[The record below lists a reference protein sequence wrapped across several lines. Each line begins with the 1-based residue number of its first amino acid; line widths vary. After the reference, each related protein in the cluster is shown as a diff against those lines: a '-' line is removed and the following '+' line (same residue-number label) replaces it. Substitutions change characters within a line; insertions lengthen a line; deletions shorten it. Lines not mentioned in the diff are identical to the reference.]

1 MSSTMNGLV
10 HEALLEAA
18 RSVLRTSS
26 IYELT
31 ISKIAQEAGLARP
44 TAYRYFSHPRD
55 IINALLEELMRELE
69 DGAVAIDDADPGAAY
84 ARTAVTLFT
93 ADSGVNRQI
102 LLLAGDPATGP
113 CTPAQLTP
121 EAMLMKFGLSED
133 EFHVPLTYF
142 RGALY
147 SWAVGSFTDEQF
159 AAETERAFSMTGRD
173 L

>member
-1 MSSTMNGLV
+1 
-10 HEALLEAA
+10 
-18 RSVLRTSS
+18 VLRKSS

-31 ISKIAQEAGLARP
+31 ISKIATEAGLARP

-55 IINALLEELMRELE
+55 IVNALVEELMRDLE
-69 DGAVAIDDADPGAAY
+69 DAASEVGEADSGAAY
-84 ARTAVTLFT
+84 ACTVVTLFT
-93 ADSGVNRQI
+93 ADSVVNRQI

-113 CTPAQLTP
+113 CIPEQLTP
-121 EAMLMKFGLSED
+121 EAMLVKFGLPAD

-159 AAETERAFSMTGRD
+159 AAETERAFSMTGKD